1 MTNKPISFKEAYM
14 TTIKKS
20 GSAHN
25 LTAQQPTGCVLK
37 TLPVYHKEID
47 YPRSPV
53 KGGRISITTVLG
65 RICIT
70 LSFLAFIGSAGRVD
84 TDPHIS
90 IATLG
95 LMLVFSASLAGIGAM
110 LINWRKFS

>member
-1 MTNKPISFKEAYM
+1 MKHHGNDNPDYRFTR
-14 TTIKKS
+14 KS
-20 GSAHN
+20 KGKR
-25 LTAQQPTGCVLK
+25 QPDFPLLVK
-37 TLPVYHKEID
+37 QRQNRID
-47 YPRSPV
+47 YPRPPV